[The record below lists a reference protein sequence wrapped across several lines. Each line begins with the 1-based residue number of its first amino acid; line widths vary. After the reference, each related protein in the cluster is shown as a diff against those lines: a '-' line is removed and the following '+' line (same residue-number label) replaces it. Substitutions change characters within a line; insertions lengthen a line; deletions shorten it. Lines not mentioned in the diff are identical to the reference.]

1 LLSFLEYAD
10 RIQLSPDVPVYTG
23 THYEYTSALA
33 LLRLGF
39 SLTRVGRKHDE
50 GIDLIGHWIMT
61 PLREPMPVF
70 VQCKRRTCSLGPCH
84 VRDLEG
90 TFASIP
96 AAWRNKGVLAI
107 LVSNLKA
114 TRGTLEAMSRSSRP
128 MAYAMVSKQGIV
140 QQFVWNRAASENGL
154 EGLGVTLR
162 HTPIVAQ
169 DETTPSCAG
178 AKAKPKAAGTLKDIQ
193 LTWMGSP
200 IFPERHLPRLDTLGL
215 PASAVPPKLKK
226 RKSET
231 PYVSRK
237 RTLHLAPSPRGGLFR
252 PARKSLAASEAAN
265 DVIIETRGRPKG
277 SKTKTGVDAP
287 EKVKRP
293 PGRPRGSTNKIK
305 AAVFEKVKR
314 PPGRPKGSKGKK
326 KQVDAPEVV
335 KRPRGRPK
343 GSKAKKNNEEALV
356 AQAVGDTV
364 EKKTEGLLNADVDKG

>member
-10 RIQLSPDVPVYTG
+10 RVQLSPDVPVYTG

-33 LLRLGF
+33 LLRLGL

-128 MAYAMVSKQGIV
+128 MAYAMVSKEGIV

-162 HTPIVAQ
+162 YTPIVAD
-169 DETTPSCAG
+169 DETTPPRAG

-215 PASAVPPKLKK
+215 PASAAPPKLKK
-226 RKSET
+226 PKSET

-237 RTLHLAPSPRGGLFR
+237 RTQHLAPSPRGGLFR
-252 PARKSLAASEAAN
+252 PARKSLAAIEAAN

-277 SKTKTGVDAP
+277 SKTRTVVDAP
-287 EKVKRP
+287 
-293 PGRPRGSTNKIK
+293 N
-305 AAVFEKVKR
+305 KVKR
-314 PPGRPKGSKGKK
+314 PPGRPKKIQVGAVEKVKKPIGRPKGSPNKPK
-326 KQVDAPEVV
+326 VHAPEVA
-335 KRPRGRPK
+335 KTPRGRPK
-343 GSKAKKNNEEALV
+343 GSKAKKNSEEVLV
-356 AQAVGDTV
+356 TEAVGETV
-364 EKKTEGLLNADVDKG
+364 KKRAKGLLNADVDKG